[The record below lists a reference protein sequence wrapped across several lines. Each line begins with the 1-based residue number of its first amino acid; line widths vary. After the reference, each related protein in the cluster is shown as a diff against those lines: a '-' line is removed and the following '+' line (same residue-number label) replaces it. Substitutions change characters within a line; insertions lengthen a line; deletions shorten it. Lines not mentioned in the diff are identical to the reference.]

1 MSSMYLIRKLI
12 TYLVLGHCFIIAIS
26 NYLVQFPINIFGLDY
41 TIGTFTFPIIVLAT
55 DLTVRLSNAT
65 NARKVIGYAFI
76 PAFIISY
83 IFADFRIAIASVLAY
98 SIGQMLDVFVF
109 SKVRDRVGDD
119 GFNLSSYWY
128 LAPVV
133 STFFAQLIDTY
144 LFYGV
149 AFYNS
154 ADDFMRENWDLI
166 AFNDFILKL
175 VVCYLAFLPIYVLI
189 LNRTFN
195 YIRTRT
201 EKNVIY
207 VYFS

>member
-1 MSSMYLIRKLI
+1 MSSMDLNRKLI

-83 IFADFRIAIASVLAY
+83 VFADFRIAIASVLAY

-195 YIRTRT
+195 YIKTRT
-201 EKNVIY
+201 
-207 VYFS
+207 

>member
-1 MSSMYLIRKLI
+1 MSSMDLNRKLI

-26 NYLVQFPINIFGLDY
+26 NYLVQFPINLFGLDY

-98 SIGQMLDVFVF
+98 SIGQLLDVFVF
-109 SKVRDRVGDD
+109 SKVRERVGDD

-154 ADDFMRENWDLI
+154 ADDFMREIWDLI
-166 AFNDFILKL
+166 AINDFILKL

-195 YIRTRT
+195 YIKTRT
-201 EKNVIY
+201 
-207 VYFS
+207 

>member
-1 MSSMYLIRKLI
+1 MDFSRKLI
-12 TYLVLGHCFIIAIS
+12 TYLVLGHCFIIAVS
-26 NYLVQFPINIFGLDY
+26 NYLVQFPISIFGLDY

-55 DLTVRLSNAT
+55 DLTVRLSNAS
-65 NARKVIGYAFI
+65 NARKVIGFAFV

-98 SIGQMLDVFVF
+98 SIGQLLDVFVF

-119 GFNLSSYWY
+119 GLNLSSYWY

-144 LFYGV
+144 LFYSV

-154 ADDFMRENWDLI
+154 TDDFMRDNWDLI

-201 EKNVIY
+201 
-207 VYFS
+207 

>member
-1 MSSMYLIRKLI
+1 MSSMDLNRKLI

-98 SIGQMLDVFVF
+98 SIGQLLDVFVF

-128 LAPVV
+128 LAPIV

-195 YIRTRT
+195 YIKTRT
-201 EKNVIY
+201 
-207 VYFS
+207 

>member
-1 MSSMYLIRKLI
+1 MNSMDLNRKLI

-26 NYLVQFPINIFGLDY
+26 NYLVQFPVSIFGLDY

-55 DLTVRLSNAT
+55 DLTVRLSNAS
-65 NARKVIGYAFI
+65 NARKVIGLAFV

-98 SIGQMLDVFVF
+98 SIGQLLDVFVF
-109 SKVRDRVGDD
+109 SKIKDRVGDD
-119 GFNLSSYWY
+119 GLNLSSYWY

-144 LFYGV
+144 LFYSV

-154 ADDFMRENWDLI
+154 TDDFMRDNWDLI

-201 EKNVIY
+201 
-207 VYFS
+207 

>member
-1 MSSMYLIRKLI
+1 MSFMDLNRRLIA
-12 TYLVLGHCFIIAIS
+12 YLVLGHCFIIAIS

-55 DLTVRLSNAT
+55 DLTVRLSNAA
-65 NARKVIGYAFI
+65 NARKVISYAFI

-98 SIGQMLDVFVF
+98 SIGQLLDVFVF
-109 SKVRDRVGDD
+109 SKVRERVGDD
-119 GFNLSSYWY
+119 GINLNSYWY
-128 LAPVV
+128 LAPVI

-154 ADDFMRENWDLI
+154 ADDFMRENWDMI

-201 EKNVIY
+201 
-207 VYFS
+207 

>member
-1 MSSMYLIRKLI
+1 MSSMDLNRKLI

-65 NARKVIGYAFI
+65 NARKIIGYAFI

-98 SIGQMLDVFVF
+98 SIGQLLDVFVF

-195 YIRTRT
+195 YIKTRT
-201 EKNVIY
+201 
-207 VYFS
+207 

>member
-1 MSSMYLIRKLI
+1 MNSMDLNRKLV

-55 DLTVRLSNAT
+55 DLTVRLSNST

-98 SIGQMLDVFVF
+98 SIGQLLDVFVF

-195 YIRTRT
+195 YIKTRT
-201 EKNVIY
+201 
-207 VYFS
+207 

>member
-1 MSSMYLIRKLI
+1 MSSMDLNRKLI
-12 TYLVLGHCFIIAIS
+12 TYLVLGHCFIIAVS

-98 SIGQMLDVFVF
+98 SIGQLLDVFVF

-128 LAPVV
+128 LAPAV

-144 LFYGV
+144 LFYGA

-201 EKNVIY
+201 
-207 VYFS
+207 

>member
-1 MSSMYLIRKLI
+1 MELNRKLI
-12 TYLVLGHCFIIAIS
+12 SYLVLGHCLIIALS

-98 SIGQMLDVFVF
+98 SIGQLLDVFVF

-119 GFNLSSYWY
+119 GFNLSSYWF
-128 LAPVV
+128 LAPAI

-154 ADDFMRENWDLI
+154 ADDFMRENWDII

-175 VVCYLAFLPIYVLI
+175 LVCYLAFLPIYVLI

-195 YIRTRT
+195 YIKTRT
-201 EKNVIY
+201 
-207 VYFS
+207 

>member
-1 MSSMYLIRKLI
+1 MSSMDLNRKLI

-98 SIGQMLDVFVF
+98 SVGQLLDVFVF

-128 LAPVV
+128 FAPVV

-195 YIRTRT
+195 YIKTRT
-201 EKNVIY
+201 
-207 VYFS
+207 

>member
-1 MSSMYLIRKLI
+1 MSSMDLNRKLI

-98 SIGQMLDVFVF
+98 SIGQLLDVLVF

-195 YIRTRT
+195 YIKTRT
-201 EKNVIY
+201 
-207 VYFS
+207 

>member
-1 MSSMYLIRKLI
+1 MSSMDLNRKLI

-55 DLTVRLSNAT
+55 DLTVRLSNAS

-98 SIGQMLDVFVF
+98 SIGQLLDVFVF
-109 SKVRDRVGDD
+109 SKVRERVGDD

-195 YIRTRT
+195 YIKTRT
-201 EKNVIY
+201 
-207 VYFS
+207 

>member
-1 MSSMYLIRKLI
+1 MSSMDLNRKLI

-98 SIGQMLDVFVF
+98 SIGQLLDVFVF
-109 SKVRDRVGDD
+109 SKVRERVGDD

-201 EKNVIY
+201 
-207 VYFS
+207 

>member
-1 MSSMYLIRKLI
+1 MSSMDLNRKLI
-12 TYLVLGHCFIIAIS
+12 TNLVLGHCFIIAIS

-98 SIGQMLDVFVF
+98 SIGQLLDVFVF

-195 YIRTRT
+195 YIKTRT
-201 EKNVIY
+201 
-207 VYFS
+207 

>member
-1 MSSMYLIRKLI
+1 MELNRKLI
-12 TYLVLGHCFIIAIS
+12 SYLVLGHCLIIALS

-98 SIGQMLDVFVF
+98 SIGQLLDVFVF

-119 GFNLSSYWY
+119 GFNLSSYWF
-128 LAPVV
+128 LAPAI

-195 YIRTRT
+195 YIKTRT
-201 EKNVIY
+201 
-207 VYFS
+207 

>member
-1 MSSMYLIRKLI
+1 MELNRKLI
-12 TYLVLGHCFIIAIS
+12 SYLVLGHCLIIALS

-98 SIGQMLDVFVF
+98 SIGQLLDVFVF

-119 GFNLSSYWY
+119 GFNLSSYWF
-128 LAPVV
+128 LAPAI

-154 ADDFMRENWDLI
+154 ADDFMRENWDVI

-175 VVCYLAFLPIYVLI
+175 LVCYLAFLPIYVLI

-195 YIRTRT
+195 YIKTRT
-201 EKNVIY
+201 
-207 VYFS
+207 

>member
-1 MSSMYLIRKLI
+1 MSSMDFSRKLI
-12 TYLVLGHCFIIAIS
+12 TYLVLGHCFIIAVS
-26 NYLVQFPINIFGLDY
+26 NYLVQFPISIFGLDY

-55 DLTVRLSNAT
+55 DLTVRLSNAS
-65 NARKVIGYAFI
+65 NARKVIGFAFV

-98 SIGQMLDVFVF
+98 SIGQLLDVFVF

-119 GFNLSSYWY
+119 GLNLSSYWY

-144 LFYGV
+144 LFYSV

-154 ADDFMRENWDLI
+154 TDDFMRDNWDLI

-201 EKNVIY
+201 
-207 VYFS
+207 

>member
-1 MSSMYLIRKLI
+1 MSSMDLNRKLI

-55 DLTVRLSNAT
+55 DLTVRLSNAS
-65 NARKVIGYAFI
+65 NARKVIGFAFV

-98 SIGQMLDVFVF
+98 SIGQLLDVFVF
-109 SKVRDRVGDD
+109 SKVRERVGDD
-119 GFNLSSYWY
+119 GLNLSSYWY

-154 ADDFMRENWDLI
+154 TDDFMRDNWDLI

-175 VVCYLAFLPIYVLI
+175 AVCYLAFLPIYVLI

-195 YIRTRT
+195 YIKTRT
-201 EKNVIY
+201 
-207 VYFS
+207 

>member
-1 MSSMYLIRKLI
+1 MNSMDLNRKLV
-12 TYLVLGHCFIIAIS
+12 TYLVMGHCFIIAIS

-98 SIGQMLDVFVF
+98 SIGQLLDVFVF

-119 GFNLSSYWY
+119 GFNLTSYWY

-195 YIRTRT
+195 YIKTRT
-201 EKNVIY
+201 
-207 VYFS
+207 

>member
-1 MSSMYLIRKLI
+1 MSSMDLNRKLI

-55 DLTVRLSNAT
+55 DLTVRLSNAR
-65 NARKVIGYAFI
+65 NARKVIGFAFI

-98 SIGQMLDVFVF
+98 SIGQLLDVFVF
-109 SKVRDRVGDD
+109 SKVRERVGDD
-119 GFNLSSYWY
+119 GLNLSSYWY

-154 ADDFMRENWDLI
+154 TDDFMRENWDLI

-175 VVCYLAFLPIYVLI
+175 AVCYLAFLPIYVLI

-201 EKNVIY
+201 
-207 VYFS
+207 